1 MNYSKFSGLI
11 RLFAM
16 PVILL
21 VLGALLVLS
30 PDYAAITAARIIS
43 CLLTALGIGYGIAA
57 LLGNPSR
64 RIVRI
69 ITAAFCLILGSALVI
84 NPLILAANIGRVLGI
99 LLAVEGIS
107 NLVKHSAAKP
117 TALLTL
123 GAALIL
129 VMAPMTASRMVFTLC
144 GLLLLAIGFAQ
155 LMERLRRRR
164 LMPED
169 SDPNIIDAL
178 D

>member
-1 MNYSKFSGLI
+1 MNYSNFFGLV

-16 PVILL
+16 PVILI
-21 VLGALLVLS
+21 VLGALLVLA
-30 PDYAAITAARIIS
+30 PDYAAVLATRIIS
-43 CLLTALGIGYGIAA
+43 YLLTAVGIGYGIAA
-57 LLGNPSR
+57 FLGSPSR
-64 RIVRI
+64 RTVRI
-69 ITAAFCLILGSALVI
+69 ITAAFCLILGSALLV

-99 LLAVEGIS
+99 MLAVEGIS

-129 VMAPMTASRMVFTLC
+129 VMAPMTASRLVFTLC
-144 GLLLLAIGFAQ
+144 GLLLLVIGIAQ
-155 LMERLRRRR
+155 LLERIRRRR
-164 LMPED
+164 LPPED
-169 SDPNIIDAL
+169 RDPNIIDAL